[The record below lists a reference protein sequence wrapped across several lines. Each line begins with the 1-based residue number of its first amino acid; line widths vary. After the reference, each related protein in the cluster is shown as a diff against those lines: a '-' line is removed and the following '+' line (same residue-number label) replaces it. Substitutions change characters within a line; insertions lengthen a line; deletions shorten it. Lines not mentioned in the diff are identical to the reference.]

1 MVAIKLDG
9 EQVSLNLKST
19 LKQRISKLQ
28 ETSITPG
35 LGTILVGED
44 GPSKNYIAMKHS
56 RLQRT
61 RNALGRNKSS
71 SDDNPT
77 RNN

>member
-44 GPSKNYIAMKHS
+44 GPSKLYCDEAP

>member
-19 LKQRISKLQ
+19 LKQRISNSKKRQ
-28 ETSITPG
+28 SPG

-44 GPSKNYIAMKHS
+44 GHQKTILDEAP
-56 RLQRT
+56 RL
-61 RNALGRNKSS
+61 
-71 SDDNPT
+71 
-77 RNN
+77 

>member
-9 EQVSLNLKST
+9 EQVSLNLKSA

-35 LGTILVGED
+35 LGQYSWATMAHQRTIL
-44 GPSKNYIAMKHS
+44 
-56 RLQRT
+56 R
-61 RNALGRNKSS
+61 
-71 SDDNPT
+71 
-77 RNN
+77 